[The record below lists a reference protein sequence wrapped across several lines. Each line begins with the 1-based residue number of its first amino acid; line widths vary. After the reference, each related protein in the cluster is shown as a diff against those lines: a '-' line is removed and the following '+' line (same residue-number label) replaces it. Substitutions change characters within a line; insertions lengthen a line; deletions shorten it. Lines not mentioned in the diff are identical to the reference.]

1 MTTKGKRAMEKTID
15 EGDIKGLEE
24 EIDSA
29 VDRLFVEKKR
39 GMTESVRMESSVFE
53 PPHETEKKIDRERS
67 LHIPSEPHPLLESVE
82 KMESQLLTLEWEITK
97 ENLGKTKEEV
107 LVLRR
112 MSGEKSDITSVL
124 SLMENVLNHMIRNE
138 ENISPPM
145 IKFLLDSKE
154 TIKLLM
160 KKEASSEVN
169 VYKQLAHLGIEAR
182 FSCLEGINDAQAK
195 RLALNVSEQTKKGEG
210 PTAAGK
216 QIEELLNK
224 MSLFSEKMDHIFK
237 KIDQRL
243 FNVEQASRGYSEKPI
258 DTKALPV
265 NVTVFKVND
274 RFFGVESDKVFKLF
288 RVPNTFHDKYSNQER
303 IRLKDFEV
311 RLVDLKKIFSIE
323 NRDGGGETNI
333 LTVKENGGYKGLII
347 DQVLKKL
354 STPADIGKEYGDYFL
369 GMIRWTYQEHP
380 VEIPIL
386 DLKKF

>member
-1 MTTKGKRAMEKTID
+1 MTPKGKPTMEKAIGED
-15 EGDIKGLEE
+15 DIKNLEE

-39 GMTESVRMESSVFE
+39 GVTESVRMEPSVSE
-53 PPHETEKKIDRERS
+53 PPHEKERKIDREHVS
-67 LHIPSEPHPLLESVE
+67 HIPSEPRPLLEAVE
-82 KMESQLLTLEWEITK
+82 KMESQLLALEWEITK
-97 ENLGKTKEEV
+97 ENLGKAEEEV
-107 LVLRR
+107 LVLRK

-124 SLMENVLNHMIRNE
+124 GLMENVLNHMIRNE
-138 ENISPPM
+138 ENISPAM

-160 KKEASSEVN
+160 RKEASSEVN
-169 VYKQLAHLGIEAR
+169 VYKQLAYLGIEAR
-182 FSCLEGINDAQAK
+182 FSCLEGLNQAEAK
-195 RLALNVSEQTKKGEG
+195 RLAFHVSEQTRKGEG
-210 PTAAGK
+210 RTAAGE
-216 QIEELLNK
+216 QIEELLK
-224 MSLFSEKMDHIFK
+224 KVSLFSEKMDHLFE

-243 FNVEQASRGYSEKPI
+243 FNIGQAPRGYSERPI

-274 RFFGVESDKVFKLF
+274 RFFGIESEKVFKLF

-311 RLVDLKKIFSIE
+311 RLIDLKKIFSIG
-323 NRDGGGETNI
+323 NRDTGGETSI

-354 STPADIGKEYGDYFL
+354 STSADIGKEYGDYFL

-386 DLKKF
+386 DLKKL

>member
-1 MTTKGKRAMEKTID
+1 MNTKGKPTMEKAIGED
-15 EGDIKGLEE
+15 DIKGLEE

-67 LHIPSEPHPLLESVE
+67 LHIPSEPRPLLESVE

-112 MSGEKSDITSVL
+112 MSGEKSAITSVL

-195 RLALNVSEQTKKGEG
+195 RLALNVSEQTKKEEG

-224 MSLFSEKMDHIFK
+224 MSLFSEKVDHIFK

-243 FNVEQASRGYSEKPI
+243 FNVEQASRGYLEKPI